1 MDLEE
6 NKNIAIRYKR
16 IIKVMFKKRKDCSN
30 WIIFY
35 NRFLDTRLIYNW
47 LNLKIRLLNYRRSY
61 KKKKINRKKNYKK
74 INLSWM
80 YKVVI

>member
-30 WIIFY
+30 
-35 NRFLDTRLIYNW
+35 
-47 LNLKIRLLNYRRSY
+47 
-61 KKKKINRKKNYKK
+61 
-74 INLSWM
+74 
-80 YKVVI
+80 